1 MQGIYSE
8 QVHHQSAANDQVE
21 QDVMDDADGE
31 EDEDGAS
38 EVVTREER
46 TQLMAEVNGI
56 EEFVRLRKDLGYD
69 DAGILNFEDMGDGLG
84 DFTAQAV
91 GIQGFSVLA
100 TNFKTT
106 LASLSLRHFQEESPA
121 PRYGV
126 VTNHESKIQYAT
138 LLRNKDVDRCPVSF
152 LALMLFARF
161 HSSRQS
167 FPNSNTS
174 FPFFKICRDWYPIP
188 LFVTPQSNYLH
199 LKYGTLNS
207 NVLQALLA
215 CDIYC
220 KASANPSRKWGTQ
233 LAGQGRA
240 PEEEIPRHG
249 RWCRKA
255 METTTSTTSQA
266 MRILVGLPSKKGA
279 YHLPRDV
286 DVPKELRVIWFS
298 LGPTTPELND
308 PNRQE
313 DDKAGRT
320 FVELLR
326 YLSKVIV
333 QDAPFLRRFV
343 PDLYVWKEPFF
354 SAPSFVAFEAK
365 TLAEVKIAQTT
376 TTSELPAGAIVPLA
390 ELLKTVLEERRSEQ
404 YDALLAGIGGVF
416 HTIARDLRHQG
427 LPGASPPP
435 PSIPPRTASPWP
447 NHNFWSLQWTELPK
461 IPAVHRDG
469 NERPTFPFHE
479 MYISPGFCSNGGV
492 PEEHLPEAARQ
503 HIRDSEV
510 VDPDVIQSG
519 GHSGENVSYLPVTG
533 PSVAVK
539 KVSYWVLS
547 CLMGIVKWS
556 QESDPSGPKAL
567 LQKAKDAERLMR
579 ERDQH
584 LKQRKAFTRR

>member
-21 QDVMDDADGE
+21 QHVMDDADGE

-69 DAGILNFEDMGDGLG
+69 DAGPHSPSSIKLYVVALVDLWGRQKTMGMNNYPSPCTKAVNSILHAIDHVHNARRILNFEDMGDDLYYDGIGTIENMKKIFLHYLHRNTFKALR
-84 DFTAQAV
+84 DFTAQAI
-91 GIQGFSVLA
+91 GIPGFSVLA

-106 LASLSLRHFQEESPA
+106 LASLSPRHFQDEGPA
-121 PRYGV
+121 PCYGV

-174 FPFFKICRDWYPIP
+174 FPFFKSCRDWYPIP
-188 LFVTPQSNYLH
+188 HFVTSQSNYLH

-220 KASANPSRKWGTQ
+220 KASANPSRKCGTQ

-249 RWCRKA
+249 RWCRKV

-266 MRILVGLPSKKGA
+266 MRILVGHPGKKGA

-320 FVELLR
+320 FVELLS

-343 PDLYVWKEPFF
+343 PDLYVWKEPLF

-365 TLAEVKIAQTT
+365 ILAEVEIAQTT
-376 TTSELPAGAIVPLA
+376 TSQQLRQVMLELA
-390 ELLKTVLEERRSEQ
+390 
-404 YDALLAGIGGVF
+404 
-416 HTIARDLRHQG
+416 
-427 LPGASPPP
+427 
-435 PSIPPRTASPWP
+435 
-447 NHNFWSLQWTELPK
+447 NF
-461 IPAVHRDG
+461 
-469 NERPTFPFHE
+469 
-479 MYISPGFCSNGGV
+479 ISTNFK
-492 PEEHLPEAARQ
+492 
-503 HIRDSEV
+503 
-510 VDPDVIQSG
+510 
-519 GHSGENVSYLPVTG
+519 PVTDSSSSRPVTT
-533 PSVAVK
+533 PSV
-539 KVSYWVLS
+539 
-547 CLMGIVKWS
+547 
-556 QESDPSGPKAL
+556 
-567 LQKAKDAERLMR
+567 ERL
-579 ERDQH
+579 QVH
-584 LKQRKAFTRR
+584 LLNRQS

>member
-1 MQGIYSE
+1 MQGVYSE

-69 DAGILNFEDMGDGLG
+69 DAGILNFEDMGDDPYYDGIGTIENMKKIFLHYLHRNTFKALG

-152 LALMLFARF
+152 LALMLFTRF

-266 MRILVGLPSKKGA
+266 TRILVGLPSKKGA

-320 FVELLR
+320 FVELLH

-376 TTSELPAGAIVPLA
+376 TS
-390 ELLKTVLEERRSEQ
+390 Q
-404 YDALLAGIGGVF
+404 Q
-416 HTIARDLRHQG
+416 LRQVM
-427 LPGASPPP
+427 PD
-435 PSIPPRTASPWP
+435 
-447 NHNFWSLQWTELPK
+447 
-461 IPAVHRDG
+461 PAVHRDG

-539 KVSYWVLS
+539 KVSYWVPS

-584 LKQRKAFTRR
+584 LKQKLESIYEAMNEGSTITPELMREIRELKSKIVENS

>member
-1 MQGIYSE
+1 MQGVYSE

-69 DAGILNFEDMGDGLG
+69 DAGILNFEDMGDDPYYDGIGTIENMKKIFLHYLHRNTFKALG

-266 MRILVGLPSKKGA
+266 TRILVGLPSKKGA

-320 FVELLR
+320 FVELLH

-376 TTSELPAGAIVPLA
+376 TSQQLRQVMPELANFISTNFKPVTDSSSSRPVT
-390 ELLKTVLEERRSEQ
+390 TVLLLSVCRS
-404 YDALLAGIGGVF
+404 I
-416 HTIARDLRHQG
+416 
-427 LPGASPPP
+427 
-435 PSIPPRTASPWP
+435 
-447 NHNFWSLQWTELPK
+447 
-461 IPAVHRDG
+461 
-469 NERPTFPFHE
+469 
-479 MYISPGFCSNGGV
+479 C
-492 PEEHLPEAARQ
+492 
-503 HIRDSEV
+503 
-510 VDPDVIQSG
+510 
-519 GHSGENVSYLPVTG
+519 
-533 PSVAVK
+533 
-539 KVSYWVLS
+539 
-547 CLMGIVKWS
+547 
-556 QESDPSGPKAL
+556 
-567 LQKAKDAERLMR
+567 
-579 ERDQH
+579 
-584 LKQRKAFTRR
+584 

>member
-69 DAGILNFEDMGDGLG
+69 DAGILNFEDMGDDPYYDGIGTIENMKKIFLHYLHRNTFKALG

-320 FVELLR
+320 FVELLH

-376 TTSELPAGAIVPLA
+376 TS
-390 ELLKTVLEERRSEQ
+390 Q
-404 YDALLAGIGGVF
+404 Q
-416 HTIARDLRHQG
+416 LRQVM
-427 LPGASPPP
+427 PD
-435 PSIPPRTASPWP
+435 
-447 NHNFWSLQWTELPK
+447 
-461 IPAVHRDG
+461 PAVHRDG

-584 LKQRKAFTRR
+584 LKQKLESIYEAMNEGSTITPELMREIRELKSKIVENS